1 MYTLVSSN
9 DHRYQGLSL
18 EETCKL
24 FYEFVVVWGHKT
36 VILRHVKS
44 RLKLIKSD
52 AGGCE
57 IQLQMQMHSLESVY
71 MYYVSQ
77 LHKPLSIEH
86 SHTLFFFS

>member
-1 MYTLVSSN
+1 MLHVIYQWFKETGGTLVSSN
-9 DHRYQGLSL
+9 DHRYEGLSL

-71 MYYVSQ
+71 MYCVSQ
-77 LHKPLSIEH
+77 AS
-86 SHTLFFFS
+86 